1 MTTTLYHAAVPG
13 GPTGLSFTIG
23 ASTLFAPVDE
33 ERLYLI
39 DPALLLI
46 NAPVAPGLAAF
57 VAETIIEP
65 RLERIGEVLS

>member
-46 NAPVAPGLAAF
+46 NAPLAPGLAAF